1 MSIQLDETFGEPP
14 GVVAVV
20 LAHAIEAAG
29 WRLVDVSDDGGR
41 LVWQVVD
48 PRCAPA
54 TLQAMI
60 QERDGGA
67 HVRVTSYGGDAAT
80 RTGLEGLS
88 SGGPADVADPTSGDD
103 LAGRRNALGES
114 RHDFDGDAAVL
125 DFRRRPLE

>member
-14 GVVAVV
+14 GVVAIV

-29 WRLVDVSDDGGR
+29 WRLVEVSDDGGR

-54 TLQAMI
+54 TLQARI
-60 QERDGGA
+60 EERGEGA

-80 RTGLEGLS
+80 RTGLEGLWGAGS
-88 SGGPADVADPTSGDD
+88 ADVADPADSDD
-103 LAGRRNALGES
+103 LAQRRSALEGS
-114 RHDFDGDAAVL
+114 RHDLDGDAAVL